1 MTRRR
6 RPLRPE
12 EEELWHTVARTA
24 HPLHP
29 DKPRPEPIEL
39 PPSLSRPRPKVPAPT
54 PVEPFRVGALSRMA
68 PTHQLVPDLSS
79 RLATAP
85 LKMDAKAFARM
96 SRGKLAPEA
105 RIDLHGMTLAEARP
119 ELVRFVLNAQ
129 SDGLRLVLVITG
141 KGRAVRR
148 SRPDA
153 AAAGRA
159 PPPASRLACTGPV
172 APGGPA
178 GRRGASEARRQRR
191 VLRLPA
197 SRPLNPSL
205 LLRRILQ
212 RHDRRHDDLGRGPR
226 RQNHTGQQA
235 RSARPV
241 LIQRRL
247 HLPRLIH
254 QRDQCRRLAHVQVS

>member
-129 SDGLRLVLVITG
+129 SNGLRLVLVITG
-141 KGRAVRR
+141 KGRPSEDHGPMPQRQGALRHQLPVWLAQAPLRQAV
-148 SRPDA
+148 
-153 AAAGRA
+153 
-159 PPPASRLACTGPV
+159 LQV
-172 APGGPA
+172 AEAHLKHGGS
-178 GRRGASEARRQRR
+178 GAFY
-191 VLRLPA
+191 VY
-197 SRPLNPSL
+197 
-205 LLRRILQ
+205 LRR
-212 RHDRRHDDLGRGPR
+212 
-226 RQNHTGQQA
+226 A
-235 RSARPV
+235 R
-241 LIQRRL
+241 
-247 HLPRLIH
+247 
-254 QRDQCRRLAHVQVS
+254 